1 MLSEADKKIQN
12 ELQQIIEKMVV
23 DLLKERPKDIVK

>member
-1 MLSEADKKIQN
+1 MLSENNQIQK
-12 ELQQIIEKMVV
+12 ELQPIIEKMVV

>member
-1 MLSEADKKIQN
+1 MLSENDKKIQN
-12 ELQQIIEKMVV
+12 ELQPIIEKMVV

>member
-12 ELQQIIEKMVV
+12 ELQPIIEKMVV

>member
-1 MLSEADKKIQN
+1 MLSDNNQIQK
-12 ELQQIIEKMVV
+12 ELQPIIEKMVV